1 MAVTDERGTSMAQAS
16 NWIIIMRTA
25 WSDENLVLISLRLIV
40 CNCDINFIDDNF
52 CLAYCYVAADILG
65 AEYELHSGCL
75 ILTSFAYVTATQLSV
90 TCSTRGLVTIKA
102 TVLDLVH
109 FIVVRYKLG

>member
-1 MAVTDERGTSMAQAS
+1 MARAS

-52 CLAYCYVAADILG
+52 CLAYCYIAADILG

-75 ILTSFAYVTATQLSV
+75 ILTQL
-90 TCSTRGLVTIKA
+90 CHR
-102 TVLDLVH
+102 
-109 FIVVRYKLG
+109 

>member
-52 CLAYCYVAADILG
+52 CLAYCYIAADILG

-75 ILTSFAYVTATQLSV
+75 ILTQLCIRNCHPAFCHLQY
-90 TCSTRGLVTIKA
+90 TGP
-102 TVLDLVH
+102 
-109 FIVVRYKLG
+109 GNN